1 MISGEDGGGSR
12 ERIVVPED
20 RVGGG
25 DGGLS
30 NGVGFVHVAEID
42 HG

>member
-1 MISGEDGGGSR
+1 
-12 ERIVVPED
+12 VAED
-20 RVGGG
+20 RVSGG

-30 NGVGFVHVAEID
+30 DGVGFVHVAEID

>member
-1 MISGEDGGGSR
+1 MISAEDGGGSG
-12 ERIVVPED
+12 ERIVVAEN

-30 NGVGFVHVAEID
+30 DGVGFVHVAEID